1 MIKYIISLA
10 LIGIIYQF
18 GFNKKSQGLID
29 AVQTLDSLGQKIAT
43 HDFGAS
49 LYMGSH
55 ESIDD
60 LLADIQNRYKGKAV
74 ILDLWGT
81 FCKPCLSDF
90 KNSPGKKAQ
99 LKEMDVHMVYLCAGK
114 SSNPVEWKKIIERDE
129 LVGDHIYLDR
139 ALTDGYMN
147 KFEIKRYPNYILI
160 DREGN
165 YKTRIISA
173 VNDIDI
179 ERFKQ
184 HL

>member
-1 MIKYIISLA
+1 MIKYIFSIA

-18 GFNKKSQGLID
+18 GFNIENEGQID
-29 AVQTLDSLGQKIAT
+29 SVQTLDSLGQKIAS
-43 HDFGAS
+43 HDFGAT

-60 LLADIQNRYKGKAV
+60 LLSVIKDKYKGKAV

-90 KNSPGKKAQ
+90 KNSPAKKAQ
-99 LKEMDVHMVYLCAGK
+99 LKEIDVHMVYLCAGK
-114 SSNPVEWKKIIERDE
+114 SSNPVEWKKVIERDQ
-129 LVGDHIYLDR
+129 LIGDHIYLDR

-160 DREGN
+160 DKEGN

-173 VNDIDI
+173 VNDINI
-179 ERFKQ
+179 ERFQ
-184 HL
+184 EYL